1 MTTIRTTAL
10 EHVQES
16 VRGPARERQAPAI
29 SIHARDPAGIR
40 VADRSGSSVRASCL
54 GWQAGLEGGRAA
66 MERPSGWAVH
76 R

>member
-1 MTTIRTTAL
+1 MTTIRTTAR

-54 GWQAGLEGGRAA
+54 GWQAGLAGWVGWVGRQA
-66 MERPSGWAVH
+66 G
-76 R
+76 